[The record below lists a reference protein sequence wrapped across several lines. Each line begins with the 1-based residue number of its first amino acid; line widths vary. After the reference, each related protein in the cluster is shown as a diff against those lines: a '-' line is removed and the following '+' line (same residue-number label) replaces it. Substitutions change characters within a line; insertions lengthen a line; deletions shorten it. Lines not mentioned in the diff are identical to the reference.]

1 MTRAFANQPK
11 LDPYVAVKTNYPLD
25 ERNPAAGTLAARSAK
40 LEFDEAD
47 EIDDNELN
55 QILWLALKGST
66 PPAPVR
72 SLFGGR

>member
-1 MTRAFANQPK
+1 MTRAFASQPK
-11 LDPYVAVKTNYPLD
+11 MDVYTALTPAQALD
-25 ERNPAAGTLAARSAK
+25 EKNPGAGPLAARSAK
-40 LEFDEAD
+40 MSWDEAD

-55 QILWLALKGST
+55 QILWLALKGGT